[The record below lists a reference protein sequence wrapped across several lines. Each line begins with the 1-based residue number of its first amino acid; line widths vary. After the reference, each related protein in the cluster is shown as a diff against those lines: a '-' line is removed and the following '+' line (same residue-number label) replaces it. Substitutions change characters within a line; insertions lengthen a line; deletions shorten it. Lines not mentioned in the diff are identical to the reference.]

1 MLKIGPR
8 YRNLV
13 QSLSSRQIA
22 TSEDVFGGIEGSFL
36 EDVQSFNG
44 RIAHFFKA
52 KAELKNNTNTHKYE
66 ITIKTPYIPGQST
79 D

>member
-13 QSLSSRQIA
+13 QSLSNRQIA
-22 TSEDVFGGIEGSFL
+22 TSEDAFGGIEGSFL

>member
-13 QSLSSRQIA
+13 QLFSNRRIVKF
-22 TSEDVFGGIEGSFL
+22 EDLYDGIEEGFL
-36 EDVQSFNG
+36 DEVQSFNG

-52 KAELKNNTNTHKYE
+52 KAELKNNTNTQQYE
-66 ITIKTPYIPGQST
+66 ITLNTPYIPGQT